1 MRGERSM
8 TCDDV
13 WIRLLDYRRARL
25 PLLAQGEVR
34 AHLDE
39 CPGCARADAVE
50 QELTSVLEHRLPQ
63 HPASLALKRRLAAQ
77 WAAPT
82 AEPSWWSRWRPSL
95 VPAFAVAAGVVA
107 ATPVLYYQRAGPPAA
122 SQRAGLVGEAV
133 SGDPPLLTR

>member
-13 WIRLLDYRRARL
+13 RIRLLDYQRGRL
-25 PLLAQGEVR
+25 PLSAQGEVR

-82 AEPSWWSRWRPSL
+82 PAPPRGSPWRAP
-95 VPAFAVAAGVVA
+95 PRAAVA
-107 ATPVLYYQRAGPPAA
+107 L
-122 SQRAGLVGEAV
+122 
-133 SGDPPLLTR
+133 